1 MDGTLV
7 HSRRFVNSTTS
18 QTDTGTESSAGSV
31 TESSGSPTAAA
42 TTSQTGSGT
51 ESSVGSVT
59 ESSGSPTAAATTSQ
73 TDTETESFAVLVTES
88 SGSPTAA
95 ATTNQADI
103 GTESYTG
110 SVTESSGSL
119 TAAVTTSQTDTGT
132 ESSAGSVTESSS
144 SPTVV
149 SAPSKVS
156 SLSIS
161 SSVLVAPMV
170 QAASPAASVANPIVS
185 LPTSTYTG
193 QALLTAACAIPLYTA
208 VPLSDGS
215 YLAAPVVGCAE
226 ANPQCCPSVSQGLD
240 ASAVPT
246 ASIIPF
252 SEANPAIVSALNA
265 DPLILCPADYT
276 STASS
281 CCPV

>member
-1 MDGTLV
+1 MDRTLV
-7 HSRRFVNSTTS
+7 HSRGTLVYGRRFVNATGTGPSVAVGPAD
-18 QTDTGTESSAGSV
+18 DTGTSGSV
-31 TESSGSPTAAA
+31 TEPSG
-42 TTSQTGSGT
+42 
-51 ESSVGSVT
+51 
-59 ESSGSPTAAATTSQ
+59 
-73 TDTETESFAVLVTES
+73 
-88 SGSPTAA
+88 
-95 ATTNQADI
+95 
-103 GTESYTG
+103 
-110 SVTESSGSL
+110 
-119 TAAVTTSQTDTGT
+119 
-132 ESSAGSVTESSS
+132 

-170 QAASPAASVANPIVS
+170 QAASSAAPVPNPIVS

-193 QALLTAACAIPLYTA
+193 QALLTADCAIPLYTA

-226 ANPQCCPSVSQGLD
+226 QNPQCCPSISQD
-240 ASAVPT
+240 SNSPAVPT

-265 DPLILCPADYT
+265 APIILCPADYT
-276 STASS
+276 STASC